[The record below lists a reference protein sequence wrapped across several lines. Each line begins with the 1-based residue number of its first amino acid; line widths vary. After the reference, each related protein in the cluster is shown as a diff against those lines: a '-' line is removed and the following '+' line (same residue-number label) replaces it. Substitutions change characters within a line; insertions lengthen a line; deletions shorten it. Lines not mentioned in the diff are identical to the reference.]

1 MKFLVCLAAALVLA
15 SGCSR
20 FEAGQQAP
28 ARTAPVSAP
37 AKTPAAPP
45 VPPPD
50 KPAAV
55 SQPAPTEVSLAN
67 PAATHCAQIGGR
79 SEILTNVNGDSY
91 GLCRLPDGR
100 ECEEWTLFRE
110 GRCVPQ

>member
-1 MKFLVCLAAALVLA
+1 MKAIVCILAVLA
-15 SGCSR
+15 LAGGCSR
-20 FEAGQQAP
+20 FDMSSKEAPRATS
-28 ARTAPVSAP
+28 RSAP
-37 AKTPAAPP
+37 TTSSPTSTPA
-45 VPPPD
+45 VPPTPPPE
-50 KPAAV
+50 KPME
-55 SQPAPTEVSLAN
+55 TSLAN
-67 PAATHCAQIGGR
+67 PASTHCTEIGGS